1 MNMAPLTSAI
11 PEFYKKSL
19 AERIDAVRQFAD
31 LSAEEVA
38 LLTQF
43 GSLDFETADRMIEN
57 VYSTHALPLGI
68 ATNFIVNKTEVL
80 VPMALEEP
88 SVVAAAS
95 NAARLCRSTGGFV
108 AESDSPVMQGQVQ
121 LVKLKDAKKA
131 RQNILAHKDELLE
144 AANAVDATLV
154 KYGGGMRD
162 IQVRELKTK
171 MGDML
176 SVDLLVDVRDAMG
189 ANAINT
195 MAERLTPKL
204 EELSGGSA
212 RLRIISNLAVHRLA
226 RVKAT
231 WKKEELAIDS
241 VTFKATGDEVV
252 ERILEA
258 YAFAD
263 ADPFRA
269 VTHNKGIM
277 NGIDAVAIACGQ
289 DFRALE
295 AGAHGYA
302 WYREKTYKP
311 LTRYAKDKAGNLVGE
326 IELPLAVGLVGGAIK
341 THPVARVS
349 VKLLRIKTAQELAQ
363 VFAAVGLAQNFAALR
378 ALATEGIQ
386 KGHMKLHAKN
396 VAVAGGATGKQ
407 IDEIAQQL
415 VREGNIRQAR
425 AEELVKAYGTKKS
438 A

>member
-1 MNMAPLTSAI
+1 MACETNAAQSGPQTTAALSQSTFFWRLEKQAFYPVACKKEMNMAPLTSAI

-241 VTFKATGDEVV
+241 VTFKATG
-252 ERILEA
+252 
-258 YAFAD
+258 
-263 ADPFRA
+263 
-269 VTHNKGIM
+269 
-277 NGIDAVAIACGQ
+277 NGPDGQ
-289 DFRALE
+289 VK
-295 AGAHGYA
+295 
-302 WYREKTYKP
+302 W
-311 LTRYAKDKAGNLVGE
+311 VG
-326 IELPLAVGLVGGAIK
+326 V
-341 THPVARVS
+341 
-349 VKLLRIKTAQELAQ
+349 
-363 VFAAVGLAQNFAALR
+363 
-378 ALATEGIQ
+378 
-386 KGHMKLHAKN
+386 
-396 VAVAGGATGKQ
+396 
-407 IDEIAQQL
+407 AQQG
-415 VREGNIRQAR
+415 VSNA
-425 AEELVKAYGTKKS
+425 ATNAS
-438 A
+438 